1 MSLRISG
8 WATAS
13 RNTKRREPR
22 PRLTAIGRGEPSPRL
37 KPDGLS
43 RLRPATA
50 NPSGRGASAP
60 ARTPRVARTRK
71 RGEPCVDCTERL
83 RDSARIP
90 GSLMS
95 QGLTQSRRG
104 STCDSADTARE
115 VSLVSGVAHMSA
127 KSRDGGVSL
136 FVFRR
141 AGEPLSCRTEGARSC
156 RRGRENPKGEDAR
169 AAGDAAGIRPDGVR
183 VASTAP
189 RAVSRRRRFVV
200 ARSAEPQRTYLDAKN
215 AKGRDAKSA
224 ETQCGVGLCD
234 LCVEVKCLK
243 NKKKGSSST

>member
-50 NPSGRGASAP
+50 NPSGRGASAS

-71 RGEPCVDCTERL
+71 RGEPCVDCTKRL
-83 RDSARIP
+83 RDSTRIP
-90 GSLMS
+90 GSVRS
-95 QGLTQSRRG
+95 QGLTQSRRERRG
-104 STCDSADTARE
+104 SMCGSADTARE

-127 KSRDGGVSL
+127 KRRGGRESL

-156 RRGRENPKGEDAR
+156 RRGRENPKGEAAR

-200 ARSAEPQRTYLDAKN
+200 ARSAEAHWFSGFAASL
-215 AKGRDAKSA
+215 
-224 ETQCGVGLCD
+224 CGLCVQSLCE
-234 LCVEVKCLK
+234 LCVEGMYLFKCLK
-243 NKKKGSSST
+243 DKKKGSSST